1 MERLGI
7 RFGSFFHL
15 AEIFFEPCAI
25 ETGLI
30 QILRGAHKCAG
41 LAAHGGAKRAE
52 VAAGFWREKNERLLR
67 VFRHRHYDSFLAD
80 LFVPGFGTCKPVVGR
95 RVGGAAEK
103 RDDQQI
109 ADGLAF
115 GKIRV
120 NPEAVAGL
128 EVRHVGNWQRLA
140 GARDGH
146 LDARACQIES
156 GGIGAGGSGCD
167 RQQR

>member
-1 MERLGI
+1 MRRELKSPPVSG
-7 RFGSFFHL
+7 
-15 AEIFFEPCAI
+15 
-25 ETGLI
+25 
-30 QILRGAHKCAG
+30 
-41 LAAHGGAKRAE
+41 
-52 VAAGFWREKNERLLR
+52 REKNERLLR
-67 VFRHRHYDSFLAD
+67 VFRHRYYDSFLAD
-80 LFVPGFGTCKPVVGR
+80 LFVPGFGSCKPVVGR

-128 EVRHVGNWQRLA
+128 EVRHVGDRQRLA

-146 LDARACQIES
+146 LDARARQIES
-156 GGIGAGGSGCD
+156 GGIRAGDSCDD
-167 RQQR
+167 RQRR